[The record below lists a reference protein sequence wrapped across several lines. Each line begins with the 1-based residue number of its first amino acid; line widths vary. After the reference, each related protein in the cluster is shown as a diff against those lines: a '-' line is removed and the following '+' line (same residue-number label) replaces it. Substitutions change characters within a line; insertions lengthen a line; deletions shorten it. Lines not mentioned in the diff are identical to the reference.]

1 MKSKQWNYIDQL
13 IYSFEDFLK
22 KRRHM
27 TLHKEEDIDV
37 EMMIAAETEHLKSE
51 NEELK
56 KLQTPGRIICKDEKY
71 YCPHCQEEIHSL
83 LIEKYQI
90 KHCPECG
97 KRIILSK
104 PCGYFIINES
114 QERS

>member
-1 MKSKQWNYIDQL
+1 MKSIQWNYIDQL

-22 KRRHM
+22 KGCNA
-27 TLHKEEDIDV
+27 TSHKKEDIDV
-37 EMMIAAETEHLKSE
+37 EMMIAAETKHLKSE

-71 YCPHCQEEIHSL
+71 YCPHCQKEIHSL
-83 LIEKYQI
+83 LVEQYKT

-97 KRIILSK
+97 KRIILSI
-104 PCGYFIINES
+104 PYDYIAREN
-114 QERS
+114 